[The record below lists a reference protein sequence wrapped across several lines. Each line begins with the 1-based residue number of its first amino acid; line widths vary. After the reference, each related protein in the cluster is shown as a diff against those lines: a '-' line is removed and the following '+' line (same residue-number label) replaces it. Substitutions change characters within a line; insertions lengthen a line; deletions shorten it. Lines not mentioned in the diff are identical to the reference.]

1 MNTATHT
8 VEVPFPQAFPGL
20 TSWLFP
26 SAPRYRRNGV
36 PYAERDHQAVRR
48 DCALLRDSTL
58 ALSLFPGQHG
68 RVFTSGP
75 TPENPPKRDSVV
87 KVLAIVYEKLGQ
99 MSTKRDSRL
108 RVRAIHPLDESQGLS
123 SPIYVKHG
131 YLTLSLVATLQKEGY
146 LPCQH
151 R

>member
-48 DCALLRDSTL
+48 ECALLRDSTL
-58 ALSLFPGQHG
+58 ALSLLLGQHG
-68 RVFTSGP
+68 RVFTPGP
-75 TPENPPKRDSVV
+75 VPGNPPKRDSVV
-87 KVLAIVYEKLGQ
+87 KVLEQGYYKEHKMSRKALGRGFSACGQ
-99 MSTKRDSRL
+99 
-108 RVRAIHPLDESQGLS
+108 RAFHPPFGMTGAFT
-123 SPIYVKHG
+123 PILCK
-131 YLTLSLVATLQKEGY
+131 KI
-146 LPCQH
+146 
-151 R
+151 

>member
-36 PYAERDHQAVRR
+36 PYAERNHQAVRR
-48 DCALLRDSTL
+48 ECALLRDSTL

-68 RVFTSGP
+68 RVFPSSP
-75 TPENPPKRDSVV
+75 MLENLLKRDLVV
-87 KVLAIVYEKLGQ
+87 KVLEQVYYKECEKSSGLAFQAG
-99 MSTKRDSRL
+99 SPRG
-108 RVRAIHPLDESQGLS
+108 RAAGFS
-123 SPIYVKHG
+123 SPACKDG
-131 YLTLSLVATLQKEGY
+131 GGSARSL
-146 LPCQH
+146 
-151 R
+151 

>member
-68 RVFTSGP
+68 RVFTPGP
-75 TPENPPKRDSVV
+75 VPGNPPKRDSVV
-87 KVLAIVYEKLGQ
+87 SSDRLGFTAFPPLQ
-99 MSTKRDSRL
+99 TGHAPFNASGFPDST
-108 RVRAIHPLDESQGLS
+108 PEES
-123 SPIYVKHG
+123 
-131 YLTLSLVATLQKEGY
+131 TL
-146 LPCQH
+146 
-151 R
+151 